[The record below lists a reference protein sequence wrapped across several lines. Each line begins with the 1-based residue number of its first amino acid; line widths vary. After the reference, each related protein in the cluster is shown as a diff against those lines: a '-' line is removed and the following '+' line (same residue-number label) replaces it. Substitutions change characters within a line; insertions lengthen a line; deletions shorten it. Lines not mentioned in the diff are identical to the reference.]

1 MTRGFVTIATGD
13 EQYYRIAANL
23 LRSYRFFSASPMPF
37 ALICDRENEYSAE
50 FDHTIIL
57 KDPVFP
63 IWTNSDYLNVF
74 LMMKQF
80 LLIPTAWHIVI

>member
-37 ALICDRENEYSAE
+37 ALICDRENEYSG
-50 FDHTIIL
+50 
-57 KDPVFP
+57 
-63 IWTNSDYLNVF
+63 S
-74 LMMKQF
+74 
-80 LLIPTAWHIVI
+80 